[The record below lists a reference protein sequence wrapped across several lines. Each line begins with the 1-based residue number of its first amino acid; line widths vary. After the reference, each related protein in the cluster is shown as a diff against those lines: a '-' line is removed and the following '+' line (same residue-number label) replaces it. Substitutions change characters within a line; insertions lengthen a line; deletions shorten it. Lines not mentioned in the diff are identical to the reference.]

1 MLAISFSYFVRDLF
15 RNVFKKCFRTDAS
28 RIDFKIE
35 GINMRLGLKG
45 KGLAEGAIVLL
56 PRVSFLLLTVSSIPP
71 FFLAD
76 LRSDTRP
83 A

>member
-1 MLAISFSYFVRDLF
+1 V
-15 RNVFKKCFRTDAS
+15 NVFKKYFRTDAS
-28 RIDFKIE
+28 RIDFKTE

-45 KGLAEGAIVLL
+45 KGLAEGSPIVLL